1 MPPLSVDHNQI
12 IIRNGHYLLANRGS
26 EYSEGNVK
34 EALRKFREETAP
46 GPMGNSGTQPYLN
59 LVYQEHHHPSPVS
72 WESGRRYMTRA
83 GFRVRS
89 KAEKMIA
96 DYLRDAEIDFKYE
109 PVLDVRGIRMRP
121 DFFLSAYNLPYEHF
135 GINNRAYLSQAER
148 KIGIYYGAGDL
159 RSSIKKIPLAGR
171 KRRYC
176 SFIGILMV
184 IEDTKRRVVSVL

>member
-1 MPPLSVDHNQI
+1 M
-12 IIRNGHYLLANRGS
+12 
-26 EYSEGNVK
+26 
-34 EALRKFREETAP
+34 
-46 GPMGNSGTQPYLN
+46 
-59 LVYQEHHHPSPVS
+59 
-72 WESGRRYMTRA
+72 
-83 GFRVRS
+83 RS

-184 IEDTKRRVVSVL
+184 IEDTKRRTVSVL